1 MHGREASELPLPHPT
16 GSQLSFPSR
25 ARVDLAAH
33 LVFASP
39 SSLSDH
45 APPRYPYSSMSS
57 GQGRTPARTLS
68 RALEPLRDRA
78 ALAPELMAEPP
89 FELDASASLIAS
101 TGGASV
107 TSAVAASVTSAGG
120 ASVTSAVAASV
131 TSTGGASVTSTGDAI
146 APFRGAL
153 GATRSAP
160 VRVRSGNAL
169 ISVEVYL
176 AVNADTD
183 PELGRRARG
192 ELSAPLHTLHLAGET
207 IELAIPLLYHEPS
220 RGLFVLVL
228 PPALRHRE
236 LDERVEL
243 LRQLQAVP
251 ADIPI
256 PEYVSHFDVVIG
268 AAGPAG
274 LTALRELRA
283 LRARGERDP
292 QPALAVSAKPTIPSL
307 SSLALLGAAPDSITD
322 DATAATAAPGSDTSG
337 DTGGETGSGNGA
349 SAALPGD
356 SAESLDG
363 SVDRAIDAAMDADY
377 AASLAAASA
386 APSSAALPESS
397 LGGPLDGSIR
407 RPIEVASDAFA
418 LRVAELSAWQQAL
431 EVRAAELE
439 QRTGA
444 LARRESALQDRQRR
458 TLARERAASE
468 LDRAEEAPVV
478 QGGAGDSGATPGLV
492 DSSPAVSRVATVAG
506 PVPVAIAAAPRPA
519 FLPAVVTPAAPL
531 RPTSSLSGTGTG
543 SAPASL
549 SAGPLS
555 GPLTIPGEPALD
567 PASGPTGGPA
577 SGPTNGASPAPTS
590 GPPPSLEPGPRP
602 ARAFAGAGL
611 GAAHGLTSIVASPA
625 AVEVSDASGTPD
637 TIDED
642 LSAGLSRA
650 GRELPLGADPITTEA
665 REQPIFEPDAWLS
678 SCIAADECDLTVE
691 HGRARIALSSSAIG
705 DPGALRGPLD
715 VRIVLHRTPSF
726 PILVLLFGSPA
737 GLRSE
742 RRDQLAAMCLDV
754 TCERDR
760 DALHQLAKSFEIV
773 LEIFARGRWIRRVL
787 LSAPLADNV
796 AYLLRAADDY
806 LHQLDERDPDGRD
819 GRTAERAI
827 AEIASPGYDILG
839 IHHPDAATFRD
850 DQLVAVRTAGQLLF
864 ALSIAQRFA
873 RPDGEDYLVCVRGF
887 PLLRWRRLRRHVLE
901 QAVTWGIW
909 MGSELAR
916 VAVSEG
922 LARSRRDLVHKLH
935 DGFELLQRHPTACD
949 LDEVALAENADALAL
964 EARALGVVPGKAR
977 TLFDSE
983 MDSVVAGT
991 IDLVPSGP
999 ILPVTAQTLSE
1010 LVASLEDPQARLAA
1024 ALELCR
1030 RQAELAAQPVI
1041 AALPHMGR
1049 TEAVQVLAASVRL
1062 GLSVEEPL
1070 IAALASSKAY
1080 VRQGAALAL
1089 SLLRGDEGAAAVVAL
1104 LLTEPT
1110 EIWKEVARALGQV
1123 GPAALHHLART
1134 VRDEGSSAIV
1144 EERVAWALAHL
1155 GARDCHKAIVQM
1167 SSGHSIMAPIA
1178 AKALL
1183 LVEPAARDH
1192 QALLS
1197 DDSHDELTVHRSFSK
1212 QFFAAVAGNLG
1223 SAFVEGPAPLEGS
1236 QVIALDGGAR
1246 GQRRQHSESD
1256 A

>member
-1 MHGREASELPLPHPT
+1 MHGREASELPLPLPT

-25 ARVDLAAH
+25 TRVDLAPH
-33 LVFASP
+33 LAFASP

-45 APPRYPYSSMSS
+45 APPRYPYPSMSS
-57 GQGRTPARTLS
+57 GQGRTPARTLA

-78 ALAPELMAEPP
+78 ALAPELVAESLL
-89 FELDASASLIAS
+89 ELDASGSLAASNDASSGASPDASSDASPDASLS
-101 TGGASV
+101 
-107 TSAVAASVTSAGG
+107 
-120 ASVTSAVAASV
+120 
-131 TSTGGASVTSTGDAI
+131 
-146 APFRGAL
+146 PFRGAL

-160 VRVRSGNAL
+160 VRVRSGDSL
-169 ISVEVYL
+169 LSVEVYL

-220 RGLFVLVL
+220 RGLFALVL

-236 LDERVEL
+236 LDERIEL
-243 LRQLQAVP
+243 LRQLQAVA

-256 PEYVSHFDVVIG
+256 PEYVSQFDVVVG
-268 AAGPAG
+268 SAG
-274 LTALRELRA
+274 LTALRALRELQA
-283 LRARGERDP
+283 LRAQSARDR
-292 QPALAVSAKPTIPSL
+292 QAALALSARPTIP
-307 SSLALLGAAPDSITD
+307 ALGALGAAPDSITD
-322 DATAATAAPGSDTSG
+322 DATAATAAPAGNGGGNG
-337 DTGGETGSGNGA
+337 DGA
-349 SAALPGD
+349 SAELASD

-386 APSSAALPESS
+386 APSTAALPEPS
-397 LGGPLDGSIR
+397 LGAPLDGSIR

-444 LARRESALQDRQRR
+444 LVRRESALQDRQRR
-458 TLARERAASE
+458 TLARERAASASE
-468 LDRAEEAPVV
+468 LDRADEAEVV
-478 QGGAGDSGATPGLV
+478 QGGAGDSGSATPGLV
-492 DSSPAVSRVATVAG
+492 NSSPAVSRVATVAG

-531 RPTSSLSGTGTG
+531 RPSSSLSVAGPAPG
-543 SAPASL
+543 STAAPAAS
-549 SAGPLS
+549 SAGPVS

-567 PASGPTGGPA
+567 PSSGPTSGSALGPSSGA
-577 SGPTNGASPAPTS
+577 TLGPSSGPGQRPAPH
-590 GPPPSLEPGPRP
+590 
-602 ARAFAGAGL
+602 AMAGAG
-611 GAAHGLTSIVASPA
+611 HGSSSIVASPA
-625 AVEVSDASGTPD
+625 AVEVSDACGTPD

-665 REQPIFEPDAWLS
+665 RDQPTFEPDAWLS
-678 SCIAADECDLTVE
+678 SCIAAGECDLTVE

-726 PILVLLFGSPA
+726 PIVVLLFGSPA

-760 DALHQLAKSFEIV
+760 DALQQLAKSFEIV

-806 LHQLDERDPDGRD
+806 LHQLDERDPHGGD

-873 RPDGEDYLVCVRGF
+873 RPEGEDYLVCVRGF

-935 DGFELLQRHPTACD
+935 DGFEILQRHPTACD

-977 TLFDSE
+977 TLFHSE

-1030 RQAELAAQPVI
+1030 RQAELAAQPLI

-1049 TEAVQVLAASVRL
+1049 TEAVQVLAAAVRL
-1062 GLSVEEPL
+1062 GLSVEGPL
-1070 IAALASSKAY
+1070 ISALASSKAY

-1089 SLLRGDEGAAAVVAL
+1089 SLLRGDEGAAAVVTL

-1123 GPAALHHLART
+1123 GPSALHHVART
-1134 VRDEGSSAIV
+1134 VRDEGSSALV
-1144 EERVAWALAHL
+1144 EERMAWALAHL

-1197 DDSHDELTVHRSFSK
+1197 DDGDEELTVHRSFSK
-1212 QFFAAVAGNLG
+1212 QFFAAVAGTFG
-1223 SAFVEGPAPLEGS
+1223 SAFVEEPAPHEGS
-1236 QVIALDGGAR
+1236 QVIALDDGTR

>member
-1 MHGREASELPLPHPT
+1 
-16 GSQLSFPSR
+16 
-25 ARVDLAAH
+25 
-33 LVFASP
+33 
-39 SSLSDH
+39 
-45 APPRYPYSSMSS
+45 MSS

-78 ALAPELMAEPP
+78 ALAPERAAEPP
-89 FELDASASLIAS
+89 FELDASASLVAS
-101 TGGASV
+101 TVASAGASL
-107 TSAVAASVTSAGG
+107 S
-120 ASVTSAVAASV
+120 
-131 TSTGGASVTSTGDAI
+131 
-146 APFRGAL
+146 PFRGAL

-169 ISVEVYL
+169 LSVEVYL

-220 RGLFVLVL
+220 RGLFALVL

-251 ADIPI
+251 ADLPI
-256 PEYVSHFDVVIG
+256 PEYVSRFDVVIG
-268 AAGPAG
+268 AAG

-283 LRARGERDP
+283 LRAHGDRDAQAAP
-292 QPALAVSAKPTIPSL
+292 AVSAKPTIPT
-307 SSLALLGAAPDSITD
+307 LATLASLGAAPDSITD
-322 DATAATAAPGSDTSG
+322 DATAATAAPGG
-337 DTGGETGSGNGA
+337 GSGEGHGDGA
-349 SAALPGD
+349 SAELAGD

-386 APSSAALPESS
+386 APPTAALPESS
-397 LGGPLDGSIR
+397 LGAPVDGSIR

-444 LARRESALQDRQRR
+444 LVRRESALQDRQRR
-458 TLARERAASE
+458 TLARERAASASE

-478 QGGAGDSGATPGLV
+478 QGGAGDSGSATPGLV

-519 FLPAVVTPAAPL
+519 FLPAVVTPAAPI
-531 RPTSSLSGTGTG
+531 RPSSSMSIAAPSSGSSSGAASGPTA
-543 SAPASL
+543 APAAS
-549 SAGPLS
+549 SAGPVS

-567 PASGPTGGPA
+567 PSSGPTSGPTGGSA
-577 SGPTNGASPAPTS
+577 LGPTGGSALGPSSGASLGASLGPGQRPAPH
-590 GPPPSLEPGPRP
+590 
-602 ARAFAGAGL
+602 AFASAGL
-611 GAAHGLTSIVASPA
+611 SAGHGLSSIVASPA

-665 REQPIFEPDAWLS
+665 RDQPTFEPDAWLS
-678 SCIAADECDLTVE
+678 SCIAAGECDLTVE

-760 DALHQLAKSFEIV
+760 DALQQLARSFEIV

-819 GRTAERAI
+819 SRTAERAI

-1134 VRDEGSSAIV
+1134 VRDEGSSALV

-1197 DDSHDELTVHRSFSK
+1197 DDSDEELTVHRSFSK
-1212 QFFAAVAGNLG
+1212 QFFAAVAGTFG
-1223 SAFVEGPAPLEGS
+1223 SAFVEGPAPQEGS
-1236 QVIALDGGAR
+1236 QVIALDDGAR

>member
-1 MHGREASELPLPHPT
+1 
-16 GSQLSFPSR
+16 
-25 ARVDLAAH
+25 
-33 LVFASP
+33 
-39 SSLSDH
+39 
-45 APPRYPYSSMSS
+45 MSS

-78 ALAPELMAEPP
+78 ALAPELDAESLLEVGAP
-89 FELDASASLIAS
+89 ASLVAS
-101 TGGASV
+101 NVASN
-107 TSAVAASVTSAGG
+107 VASLS
-120 ASVTSAVAASV
+120 
-131 TSTGGASVTSTGDAI
+131 
-146 APFRGAL
+146 PFRGAL

-160 VRVRSGNAL
+160 VRVRSGDSLLA
-169 ISVEVYL
+169 VEVYL

-192 ELSAPLHTLHLAGET
+192 ELSAPLHTLHLAGEI

-243 LRQLQAVP
+243 LRQLQAVA

-256 PEYVSHFDVVIG
+256 PEYVSQFDVVVG
-268 AAGPAG
+268 SAG
-274 LTALRELRA
+274 LTALRALRELRA
-283 LRARGERDP
+283 LRAQSARD
-292 QPALAVSAKPTIPSL
+292 QQAALALSARPTIPTL
-307 SSLALLGAAPDSITD
+307 GALGAAPDSITD
-322 DATAATAAPGSDTSG
+322 DATAATSAPAG
-337 DTGGETGSGNGA
+337 DGGGNGDGA
-349 SAALPGD
+349 SAELTGD

-386 APSSAALPESS
+386 APPTAALPESS
-397 LGGPLDGSIR
+397 LGAPLDGSIR

-444 LARRESALQDRQRR
+444 LVRRESALQDRQRR
-458 TLARERAASE
+458 TLARERAASASE
-468 LDRAEEAPVV
+468 LDRADEAEVV
-478 QGGAGDSGATPGLV
+478 QGGAGDSGSATPGLV

-519 FLPAVVTPAAPL
+519 FLPAVVTPAAPI
-531 RPTSSLSGTGTG
+531 RPSSSMSVAGPASG
-543 SAPASL
+543 SAAPAAS
-549 SAGPLS
+549 SAGPVS

-567 PASGPTGGPA
+567 PSSG
-577 SGPTNGASPAPTS
+577 PTS
-590 GPPPSLEPGPRP
+590 GPSSGSALGRWSGASLGPSSGPGQRP
-602 ARAFAGAGL
+602 APHAGAG
-611 GAAHGLTSIVASPA
+611 HGISSIVASPA
-625 AVEVSDASGTPD
+625 AVEVSDACGTPD

-665 REQPIFEPDAWLS
+665 RDQPTFEPDAWLS
-678 SCIAADECDLTVE
+678 SCITADECDLTVE

-760 DALHQLAKSFEIV
+760 DALQQLAKSFEIV
-773 LEIFARGRWIRRVL
+773 LEIFARDRWIRRVL

-806 LHQLDERDPDGRD
+806 LHQLDARDPDGRD
-819 GRTAERAI
+819 SRTAERAI

-850 DQLVAVRTAGQLLF
+850 DQLVAVRTAGQLQF

-873 RPDGEDYLVCVRGF
+873 RPEGEDYLVCVRGF

-935 DGFELLQRHPTACD
+935 DGFEILQRHPTACD

-1030 RQAELAAQPVI
+1030 RQAELAAEPVI

-1049 TEAVQVLAASVRL
+1049 SEAVQVFAAAVRL

-1070 IAALASSKAY
+1070 ISALAGSKAY

-1134 VRDEGSSAIV
+1134 VRDEGSSALV

-1197 DDSHDELTVHRSFSK
+1197 DDADEELTVHRSFSK
-1212 QFFAAVAGNLG
+1212 QFFAAVAGTFD
-1223 SAFVEGPAPLEGS
+1223 SAFVEGPAPHEGS
-1236 QVIALDGGAR
+1236 QVIALDDGAR